1 MHKNILSVLTLGIVV
16 LLTGCNNSKEYPEN
30 TINPEIQQIL
40 SEHLSVAADKYQTKS
55 VVGIIMETKTGNII
69 AQVNP
74 EASLDLYEFGSI
86 FKIFNT
92 AMAIENGLVDKK
104 YTVNEPYD
112 IRDESGNLIVKI
124 QDVISFKAPA
134 PQISAADIMKHSCN
148 VGSAQIALDLPKGA
162 QQEFFERIHFD
173 RKLDLDFGTTRY
185 PILPDKWGVANRAK
199 AAFGDGLFVSPV
211 HLIAAVNAMAND
223 GIYVYPKTNMS
234 TETPKSERV
243 ISKSVSKQIREIM
256 RQVVEETSSKK
267 AKIDGVEI
275 GGKTGTI
282 EKRQSDGT
290 FRRNQVLTSFVAVF
304 PADKPQYT
312 MLIVFDE
319 PEATDL
325 SWGWKTATWNVV
337 PVSGKI
343 LKDIVPVL
351 IK

>member
-1 MHKNILSVLTLGIVV
+1 MHKNILSALVLGVGV
-16 LLTGCNNSKEYPEN
+16 LLAGCDNDKQCSES
-30 TINPEIQQIL
+30 TINPEIQQIFFERL
-40 SEHLSVAADKYQTKS
+40 SAAADKYQTKS

-74 EASLDLYEFGSI
+74 EASLDLYEFGSV

-92 AMAIENGLVDKK
+92 AMALENGLADKK

-112 IRDESGNLIVKI
+112 IRDKNGNLILKI
-124 QDVISFKAPA
+124 QDVPSFKAPA
-134 PQISAADIMKHSCN
+134 PQISASDIMKHSCN
-148 VGSAQIALDLPKGA
+148 VGSAQIALDLPEGA
-162 QQEFFERIHFD
+162 QQEFFERVHFD

-185 PILPDKWGVANRAK
+185 QILPEKWSVANRAK
-199 AAFGDGLFVSPV
+199 ASFGDGLFVSPV

-223 GIYVYPKTNMS
+223 GIYVYPKTNTS

-256 RQVVEETSSKK
+256 RRVVEETSGKK

-319 PEATDL
+319 PSATDV
-325 SWGWKTATWNVV
+325 SFGWKTAAWNVV
-337 PVSGKI
+337 PVSGEI
-343 LKDIVPVL
+343 LKDIVPIL

>member
-40 SEHLSVAADKYQTKS
+40 SEHLSVAADKYKTKS
-55 VVGIIMETKTGNII
+55 IVGLIMETKTGNII

-74 EASLDLYEFGSI
+74 EASLDLYEFGSV

-112 IRDESGNLIVKI
+112 IRDKNGNLILKI
-124 QDVISFKAPA
+124 QDMPSFKAPA
-134 PQISAADIMKHSCN
+134 PQISAPDIMKHSCN
-148 VGSAQIALDLPKGA
+148 VGSAQIALDLPEGA
-162 QQEFFERIHFD
+162 QQEFFERVHFD

-185 PILPDKWGVANRAK
+185 PILPDKWGVTNRAK

-223 GIYVYPKTNMS
+223 GIYVYPKTNTS
-234 TETPKSERV
+234 TETPKSEPV
-243 ISKSVSKQIREIM
+243 ISKSTSKKIREIM
-256 RQVVEETSSKK
+256 YTVSEEISGKGAVINNVKVSAKTASTYKNLNGQISKDK
-267 AKIDGVEI
+267 
-275 GGKTGTI
+275 
-282 EKRQSDGT
+282 
-290 FRRNQVLTSFVAVF
+290 LTTVATMAF
-304 PADKPQYT
+304 PADKPKYT

-319 PEATDL
+319 PSATDV
-325 SWGWKTATWNVV
+325 SFGWKTAAWNVV

-343 LKDIVPVL
+343 LKDIVPIL

>member
-1 MHKNILSVLTLGIVV
+1 MHKNILSALVLGVGV
-16 LLTGCNNSKEYPEN
+16 LLAGCDNDKQCPDS
-30 TINPEIQQIL
+30 TINPEIQQIFSERL
-40 SEHLSVAADKYQTKS
+40 SAAADKYQTKS
-55 VVGIIMETKTGNII
+55 IVGLIMETKTGNII

-74 EASLDLYEFGSI
+74 ESALDLYEFGSI

-92 AMAIENGLVDKK
+92 AMALENGLADKK

-112 IRDESGNLIVKI
+112 IRDKNGNLILKI
-124 QDVISFKAPA
+124 QDVPSFKAPA
-134 PQISAADIMKHSCN
+134 PQISASDIMKHSCN
-148 VGSAQIALDLPKGA
+148 VGSAQIALDLPEGA
-162 QQEFFERIHFD
+162 QQEFFERVHFD

-185 PILPDKWGVANRAK
+185 PILPEKWSVANRAK
-199 AAFGDGLFVSPV
+199 ASFGDGLSVSPV

-223 GIYVYPKTNMS
+223 GIYVYPKTNTS

-256 RQVVEETSSKK
+256 RQVVEETSGKK

-319 PEATDL
+319 PSATDV
-325 SWGWKTATWNVV
+325 SFGWKTAAWNVV
-337 PVSGKI
+337 PVSGEI
-343 LKDIVPVL
+343 LKDIVPIL

>member
-1 MHKNILSVLTLGIVV
+1 MHKGILSVMILGIVSV
-16 LLTGCNNSKEYPEN
+16 LSGCSDSKTDNES
-30 TINPEIQQIL
+30 TINPAVQHVL
-40 SEHLSVAADKYQTKS
+40 SEHLKAATEKYQTKS
-55 VVGIIMETKTGNII
+55 AVGIIMETKTGNII

-74 EASLDLYEFGSI
+74 EASLDLYEFGSV

-92 AMAIENGLVDKK
+92 AMAIENGLADKK
-104 YTVNEPYD
+104 YTVIEPYD
-112 IRDESGNLIVKI
+112 ILDKNGNLILKI
-124 QDVISFKAPA
+124 QDVPSFKAPA
-134 PQISAADIMKHSCN
+134 PQISASDIMKHSCN
-148 VGSAQIALDLPKGA
+148 VGSAQIALDLPEGA
-162 QQEFFERIHFD
+162 QQEFFERVHFD

-185 PILPDKWGVANRAK
+185 PILPEKWSVANRAK
-199 AAFGDGLFVSPV
+199 ASFGDGLFVSPV

-223 GIYVYPKTNMS
+223 GIYVYPKTNTS

-256 RQVVEETSSKK
+256 RQVVEETSGKK

-319 PEATDL
+319 PSATDV
-325 SWGWKTATWNVV
+325 SFGWKTAAWNVV
-337 PVSGKI
+337 PVSGEI
-343 LKDIVPVL
+343 LKDIVPIL

>member
-1 MHKNILSVLTLGIVV
+1 MHKNILSALVLGVGV
-16 LLTGCNNSKEYPEN
+16 LLAGCDNDKQCPES
-30 TINPEIQQIL
+30 TINPEIQQIF
-40 SEHLSVAADKYQTKS
+40 SERLNVAADKYQTKS
-55 VVGIIMETKTGNII
+55 VVGIVMETNTGNII

-74 EASLDLYEFGSI
+74 EASLDLYEFGSV

-92 AMAIENGLVDKK
+92 AMAIENGLADKK

-112 IRDESGNLIVKI
+112 ILDKNGNLILKI
-124 QDVISFKAPA
+124 RDIASFKAPA
-134 PQISAADIMKHSCN
+134 PQISAPDIMKHSCN
-148 VGSAQIALDLPKGA
+148 VGSAQIALDLPEGA
-162 QQEFFERIHFD
+162 QQEFFERVHFD

-185 PILPDKWGVANRAK
+185 PILPEKWSVANRAK
-199 AAFGDGLFVSPV
+199 ASFGDGLFVSPV
-211 HLIAAVNAMAND
+211 HLVAAVNAMAND
-223 GIYVYPKTNMS
+223 GVYVYPKTNTS

-256 RQVVEETSSKK
+256 RQVVEETSGKK

-319 PEATDL
+319 PSATDV
-325 SWGWKTATWNVV
+325 SFGWKTAAWNVV
-337 PVSGKI
+337 PVSGEI
-343 LKDIVPVL
+343 LKDIVPIL